1 MVIITL
7 KGDLHMEL
15 TDKEIIL
22 HLSKENYKLEREN
35 RLLKERQAKLAD
47 PKKDLTFF
55 EIILSKKRA
64 KNV

>member
-1 MVIITL
+1 
-7 KGDLHMEL
+7 MEL